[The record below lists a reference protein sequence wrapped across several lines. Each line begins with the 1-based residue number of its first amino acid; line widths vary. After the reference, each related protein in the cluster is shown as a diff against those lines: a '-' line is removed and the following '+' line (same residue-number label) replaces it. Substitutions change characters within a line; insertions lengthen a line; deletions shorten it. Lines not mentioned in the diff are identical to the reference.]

1 MNLSARSTQQERMDT
16 DCVDY
21 ADYARCL
28 RDLSR
33 VNVATQTHRPTLRW
47 LARHVRPEEAF
58 SLLDIACG
66 HGDCLRAIRKRY
78 PNAALTGIDLNPWAT
93 RAATEA
99 TPAAANINFV
109 NGDAFAYRPDTP
121 FDIIISSQFAHHLT
135 DEQVVTFLAWQQ
147 THAARGWF
155 ISDIHRHWLAYYGFP
170 LLARAMAWHR
180 FVREDGQTSVA
191 RAFIRSE
198 WDSLL
203 AGAGVKAD
211 IEWYLPF
218 RLCVGSP

>member
-1 MNLSARSTQQERMDT
+1 MDT

-47 LARHVRPEEAF
+47 MARHVRPEEAF

-99 TPAAANINFV
+99 TPAAAGINFV

-121 FDIIISSQFAHHLT
+121 FDIIVSSQFAHHLT
-135 DEQVVTFLAWQQ
+135 NEQVVTFLAWQQ
-147 THAARGWF
+147 AHARRGWF
-155 ISDIHRHWLAYYGFP
+155 ISDVHRHWLAYYGFP
-170 LLARAMAWHR
+170 LLARVMAWHR
-180 FVREDGQTSVA
+180 FVREDGQTSIA

-198 WDSLL
+198 WETLL
-203 AGAGVKAD
+203 ARAGVKAE
-211 IEWYLPF
+211 IGWYVPF